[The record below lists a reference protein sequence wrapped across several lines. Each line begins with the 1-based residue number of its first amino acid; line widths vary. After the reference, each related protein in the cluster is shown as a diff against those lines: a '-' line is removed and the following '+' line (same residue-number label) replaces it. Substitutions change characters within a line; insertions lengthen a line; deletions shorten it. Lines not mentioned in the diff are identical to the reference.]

1 MGTSGSKQKR
11 EEEIFDYDQ
20 IGEDSWKVVYEKLEK
35 SPVFSSKLQSNKSKV
50 RKLKFLFFSQMTVFA
65 KQISSVEEL
74 KKTYLNIN
82 WTDTVKLVEEQNK
95 DEVETKKENK
105 KETLSEKVEKIN
117 PIGKSKSEEE
127 DYDNMHTLK
136 KSVEEMTEM
145 MKNS

>member
-1 MGTSGSKQKR
+1 
-11 EEEIFDYDQ
+11 
-20 IGEDSWKVVYEKLEK
+20 
-35 SPVFSSKLQSNKSKV
+35 
-50 RKLKFLFFSQMTVFA
+50 MTVFA

-95 DEVETKKENK
+95 EEHEKKKEK
-105 KETLSEKVEKIN
+105 TKETLSEKVDKIN

-127 DYDNMHTLK
+127 DYDTMHTLN